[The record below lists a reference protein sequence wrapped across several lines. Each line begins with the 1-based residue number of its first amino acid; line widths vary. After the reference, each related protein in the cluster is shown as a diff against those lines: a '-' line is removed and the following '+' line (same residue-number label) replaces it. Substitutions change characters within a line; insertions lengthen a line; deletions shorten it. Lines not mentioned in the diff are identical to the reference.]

1 MNSKGCV
8 NAAKGRPGTDRGPV
22 GIGPK
27 WQVIRTPPSTRAMNL
42 HPILRCPRPV
52 GLRLR
57 TLLWA
62 LTSLLACQ
70 VAVAQTP
77 AFPSRN
83 LSFIVPFTPGTTADA
98 LARLLG
104 AKLSERW
111 GVAVVTENRPGASGA
126 MGAEAVSKAAAT
138 GHTLLFT
145 ATSHGTVPALRAKLP
160 FDPIKGFEP
169 VVLLGNSAL
178 GLVVPPSLGM
188 KTFADWLTSARA
200 KPGQM
205 HYASPGNGVVQHL
218 AMEWLM
224 QETGARLTHV
234 PYKGAAGAMTDLM
247 GGHVQASIVSVHTS
261 SQAIHS
267 GQLQMLAVMGE
278 ERSAAFPKV
287 PTLKEL
293 GWPNMVVDTWYGVF
307 APAGT
312 PPEVVTKINTEIN
325 QLLLLPEVREALAK
339 QGLSAIGG
347 KPDRLAQLLS
357 REVQRWRQVVASA
370 HIQAD

>member
-1 MNSKGCV
+1 MQPENW
-8 NAAKGRPGTDRGPV
+8 AKMPHAVPMD
-22 GIGPK
+22 
-27 WQVIRTPPSTRAMNL
+27 ANNM
-42 HPILRCPRPV
+42 PITLPLVVPLTLRFA
-52 GLRLR
+52 GR
-57 TLLWA
+57 TLCA
-62 LTSLLACQ
+62 LTLGLLLGPS
-70 VAVAQTP
+70 VGAQTP
-77 AFPSRN
+77 SSQYPSRN
-83 LSFIVPFTPGTTADA
+83 LTFIVPFTPGTTADA

-111 GVAVVTENRPGASGA
+111 SVAVVTENRPGASGA
-126 MGAEAVSKAAAT
+126 LGTEVVAKSAPS

-145 ATSHGTVPALRAKLP
+145 ATSHGTVPALRPRLP

-178 GLVVPPSLGM
+178 CLVVPPSLGM
-188 KTFADWLTSARA
+188 KNFADWLAVARSR
-200 KPGQM
+200 PGHM

-224 QETGARLTHV
+224 QETGARLAHV

-261 SQAIHS
+261 SQAIHN

-278 ERSAAFPKV
+278 ERSTAFPKV

-293 GWPNMVVDTWYGVF
+293 GWPNLVVDTWYGVF

-312 PPEVVTKINTEIN
+312 PADVVAKINAEIN
-325 QLLLLPEVREALAK
+325 QLLQLPEVRDALAR
-339 QGLSAIGG
+339 QGLSPIGG
-347 KPDRLAQLLS
+347 RPDRLAMLLN

>member
-1 MNSKGCV
+1 
-8 NAAKGRPGTDRGPV
+8 
-22 GIGPK
+22 
-27 WQVIRTPPSTRAMNL
+27 MNL

-62 LTSLLACQ
+62 LTSLLAYQ
-70 VAVAQTP
+70 VAVAQTT

-188 KTFADWLTSARA
+188 KTFADWLTSARS

-312 PPEVVTKINTEIN
+312 PPEVVAKINAEIN

>member
-1 MNSKGCV
+1 M
-8 NAAKGRPGTDRGPV
+8 GTGLGLVR
-22 GIGPK
+22 IGPK
-27 WQVIRTPPSTRAMNL
+27 WPAIRSHPSIRAMNSQ
-42 HPILRCPRPV
+42 PIFRSPRP
-52 GLRLR
+52 LWSRLN

-62 LTSLLACQ
+62 LTSLLVCQ

-83 LSFIVPFTPGTTADA
+83 LNFIVPFTPGTTADA

-104 AKLSERW
+104 AKLTERW

-126 MGAEAVSKAAAT
+126 IGAEAVSKAAPT

-145 ATSHGTVPALRAKLP
+145 ATSHGTVPALRPKLP

-312 PPEVVTKINTEIN
+312 PPEVVAKINAEIN

-339 QGLSAIGG
+339 QGLTAIGG

>member
-1 MNSKGCV
+1 MPFAHAFEKRRPPRSWVRALGWGLLGLLSSL
-8 NAAKGRPGTDRGPV
+8 AA
-22 GIGPK
+22 
-27 WQVIRTPPSTRAMNL
+27 WS
-42 HPILRCPRPV
+42 
-52 GLRLR
+52 
-57 TLLWA
+57 
-62 LTSLLACQ
+62 
-70 VAVAQTP
+70 QTP
-77 AFPSRN
+77 ASPFPNRN
-83 LSFIVPFTPGTTADA
+83 LTFVVPFTPGTTADA
-98 LARLLG
+98 LARMLG

-126 MGAEAVSKAAAT
+126 MGAEAVAKTAPT

-188 KTFADWLTSARA
+188 KTFADWLASARA

-312 PPEVVTKINTEIN
+312 PPEVVAKINAEIN

-339 QGLSAIGG
+339 QGLTAIGG
-347 KPDRLAQLLS
+347 KPDRLAQLLN